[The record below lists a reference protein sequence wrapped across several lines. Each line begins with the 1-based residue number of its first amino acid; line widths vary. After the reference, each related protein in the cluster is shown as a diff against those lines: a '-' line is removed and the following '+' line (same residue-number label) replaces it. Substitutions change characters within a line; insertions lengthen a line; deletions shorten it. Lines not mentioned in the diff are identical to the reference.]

1 MTAQTLH
8 CVNVIQARRPGAR
21 TNSVALKLVLASS
34 EEEALRRVAAEADD
48 SDLIRYRN
56 AFAPTD
62 VFTWSYQTW
71 NTEDVRTSGGRPA
84 RTIAPVCA
92 RDAARFWEHVVPHF
106 KLDPAFDF
114 DSTPEVILGYL
125 KAYDRE
131 TDA

>member
-8 CVNVIQARRPGAR
+8 CVNVIHPLRSGAR
-21 TNSVALKLVLASS
+21 THSVALKLVLASS
-34 EEEALRRVAAEADD
+34 EQEAMRRVAADADD
-48 SDLIRYRN
+48 GDLITYRN
-56 AFAPTD
+56 AFDPAD

-71 NTEDVRTSGGRPA
+71 TKEDVKTSSGRPA
-84 RTIAPVCA
+84 RSIAPVRA
-92 RDAARFWEHVVPHF
+92 HDRAKFWEHVVPHF
-106 KLDPAFDF
+106 NLDPAFDF